1 MLDSDLLL
9 AFAFMGLLFLRQIS
23 IIKQPNKLNYAPLV
37 LGVGVLSSV
46 VHMII
51 HPELTDLLLIVRE
64 SLFPFLISLIL
75 FLIMNIMHQTQVSQ
89 IHKTQHEFT
98 LALIEQITQLKK
110 YTAELE
116 TNMNIKRDID
126 TKAQDEVREKF
137 KEDIKALQ
145 NIKTNQVKFMEKFE
159 EMEVLNKSVIRLFK
173 NFTEVQFPA
182 LDNVVHKHIDIL
194 RISEQDHHNKVIS
207 ILNKAVESRGDMADD
222 LEEVRGSIK
231 SIGNLSKDISNSI
244 VKATLLEL
252 SNVTN
257 SFEHQMISLKSHSES
272 LNTALYESENKI
284 DNINKES
291 VVLMKQM
298 SLSSHKMSEMQEQ
311 NTNLLNMYST
321 LKSLIE
327 DIERVKSDY
336 VKSQSQLY
344 MLSREL
350 RQSQDEEIASV
361 REQMEDLIVMLTTKI
376 DNSLEKLHNHYHIA
390 SEDLSQS
397 VQELTKKAQMKKGYT
412 DIN

>member
-23 IIKQPNKLNYAPLV
+23 IIKQPNKLNYAPLM
-37 LGVGVLSSV
+37 LGVGALSSV

-89 IHKTQHEFT
+89 THKTQHEFT

-110 YTAELE
+110 YTSELE
-116 TNMNIKRDID
+116 TNMSIKRDID
-126 TKAQDEVREKF
+126 SRAQDEVREKF
-137 KEDIKALQ
+137 KEDIYELK
-145 NIKTNQVKFMEKFE
+145 NIKTNQMKFMQKIE
-159 EMEVLNKSVIRLFK
+159 EMEVWHKSIIKLFQ

-194 RISEQDHHNKVIS
+194 RISEQDHHNKVIA
-207 ILNKAVESRGDMADD
+207 ILQKAVESRGDMADD
-222 LEEVRGSIK
+222 LEDVRTSLK
-231 SIGNLSKDISNSI
+231 TIGNISKDISNSI
-244 VKATLLEL
+244 VKSTLQEL

-257 SFEHQMISLKSHSES
+257 SFEHQMVSLKSHSES
-272 LNTALYESENKI
+272 LNTSLYESENKI
-284 DNINKES
+284 DSINNES
-291 VVLMKQM
+291 IILMRQM

-311 NTNLLNMYST
+311 NTNLVSMFST
-321 LKSLIE
+321 LKSLMS
-327 DIERVKSDY
+327 DIEIIKSDY
-336 VKSQSQLY
+336 VKSQSQLN

-350 RQSQDEEIASV
+350 RQSQDEEINNV
-361 REQMEDLIVMLTTKI
+361 REQMEDLIVILTTKI

-390 SEDLSQS
+390 NEDLSQS
-397 VQELTKKAQMKKGYT
+397 VQELTKKAHMKKGYT
-412 DIN
+412 DTN

>member
-37 LGVGVLSSV
+37 LGVGALSSV

-51 HPELTDLLLIVRE
+51 HPELTDILLIVRE

-126 TKAQDEVREKF
+126 TKAHDEVREKF

-244 VKATLLEL
+244 VKGTLLEL

-336 VKSQSQLY
+336 VKSQSQLE

-350 RQSQDEEIASV
+350 RQSQDEEIASI

>member
-244 VKATLLEL
+244 VKGTLLEL

-336 VKSQSQLY
+336 VKSQSQLD

-350 RQSQDEEIASV
+350 RQSQDVEIASV